1 MKERKELIRHLHRKR
16 SIFQSLPSIKS
27 IFAGKNLI
35 LLAFLILFISSVT
48 LYARFEFA
56 PAVPQD
62 NIYFEAF
69 YWMVTTA
76 TTVGYGDITPQTIPG
91 KILALVVMVL
101 GVSMLGYILSQLTKT
116 LVSANIGRFFGL
128 NRVKD
133 SIDYIICGWNDI
145 AQAAF
150 EEVNDFNSRIIIISE
165 NRPDIE
171 FSKNVQYMDGDPHD
185 RSTLENANVSKAKNI
200 MLCMNNDSKILLAI
214 HVIRELNPWTNI
226 IAKMNDP
233 GYIPMAESAGADQT
247 IAPAALAGR
256 LLSIVTKQP
265 YVVKWFLQATSVSMH
280 EHFVEYPVQ
289 EKSLFVNKT
298 IADIRR
304 DSKLKIIGIESGDGF
319 EKLPSESYTIS
330 PGDKLIVM
338 VSD

>member
-1 MKERKELIRHLHRKR
+1 LHRKKSFFR
-16 SIFQSLPSIKS
+16 GLPSFKS
-27 IFAGKNLI
+27 IFTGKNI
-35 LLAFLILFISSVT
+35 IILAFLILFISSVT

-56 PAVPQD
+56 PAIQQTN

-76 TTVGYGDITPQTIPG
+76 TTVGYGDITPQTTEG

-128 NRVKD
+128 STIKD

-145 AQAAF
+145 AKAAF
-150 EEVNDFNSRIIIISE
+150 EEVNDLKSNIIIISE
-165 NRPDIE
+165 NRPDVQ

-185 RSTLENANVSKAKNI
+185 RTILENANAAKAKNI
-200 MLCMNNDSKILLAI
+200 LLCMNNDSKILLAI

-233 GYIPMAESAGADQT
+233 SYIPMAESAGADQT

-256 LLSIVTKQP
+256 LLSIVTNQP
-265 YVVKWFLQATSVSMH
+265 YVVKWFLKSTSLSMH
-280 EHFVEYPVQ
+280 EKFVEYPVHD
-289 EKSLFVNKT
+289 KSLFVDKT
-298 IADIRR
+298 VADIRR
-304 DSKLKIIGIESGDGF
+304 DSKLKIIGVESGDGF
-319 EKLPSESYTIS
+319 EKIPSDTYSIKS
-330 PGDKLIVM
+330 GDKLIMM
-338 VSD
+338 VSS